1 MFVLRGDLERWTAEG
16 RSLDEIGR
24 LTGRHPSTVAYWLTR
39 HGLRAA
45 GADRHA
51 PKGGIPREVLADLV
65 ERGLSTR
72 EIAAALDRS
81 QSTVRHWL
89 KRYGLQTLPRA
100 RQAALRSARAN
111 GDRWVVQRCARHGLA
126 RHAIESSG
134 FMRCTRCRAERVSE
148 RRRAVKRI
156 LVAEAGGRCVLCGYD
171 RFVGSLEFHHVDPS
185 TKRFGLSSR
194 GLARSIEAARE
205 EASKCVLLCAN
216 CHAEVEGGVVP
227 LCLPPDAPLRGSAHR
242 DPG

>member
-89 KRYGLQTLPRA
+89 KRYGLSTRRPAPVRTPQSVRETIRTC
-100 RQAALRSARAN
+100 R
-111 GDRWVVQRCARHGLA
+111 RHGSTVHRIRA
-126 RHAIESSG
+126 DGG
-134 FMRCTRCRAERVSE
+134 FRCLRCRSE
-148 RRRAVKRI
+148 AVAARRRRVKAI
-156 LVAEAGGRCVLCGYD
+156 LVAEAGGACQRCGYD
-171 RFVGSLEFHHVDPS
+171 RCLAALQFHHVDPAS
-185 TKRFGLSSR
+185 KRMMVSAHGVT
-194 GLARSIEAARE
+194 LALDTVRE
-205 EASKCVLLCAN
+205 EAKKCVLLCAN
-216 CHAEVEGGVVP
+216 CHAEVESAH
-227 LCLPPDAPLRGSAHR
+227 DAP
-242 DPG
+242 PG